1 MTMSILICLTF
12 LTFHFAEITFCPHI
26 ALKTKT
32 VIGRGV
38 NLRLSRACLNQA
50 ALMFCSSGVD

>member
-1 MTMSILICLTF
+1 M
-12 LTFHFAEITFCPHI
+12 TFHFAEITYCAHI
-26 ALKTKT
+26 ALKTKP
-32 VIGRGV
+32 VIGGGV